1 MAARNN
7 NGCFFP
13 FVTAHPCFLMLS
25 GSSSLGFGHS
35 LTLHRSRLLSLLTV
49 GVAADAAATAL
60 GTKKK
65 VMTSCLQLDC
75 KSQATLPLIEWNSF
89 NTF

>member
-1 MAARNN
+1 
-7 NGCFFP
+7 
-13 FVTAHPCFLMLS
+13 MLS

-35 LTLHRSRLLSLLTV
+35 LTLHRGRLLSLLTV
-49 GVAADAAATAL
+49 GAAAAAVTAI

>member
-1 MAARNN
+1 
-7 NGCFFP
+7 
-13 FVTAHPCFLMLS
+13 MLS

-35 LTLHRSRLLSLLTV
+35 LTLHRSRLLLLLTV
-49 GVAADAAATAL
+49 IAAAAIAV
-60 GTKKK
+60 GKKKK